1 MENSENKIKITNTDV
16 KKAVNE
22 AIGKAKGRLMDMTG
36 DNDDHMVIEPVTEP
50 SIEDIPADAS
60 VEGNNQP
67 IDGAMDTEMGPEGA
81 LPDNLTPSTPPA
93 GLIEVMGAFDSVK
106 SKLSKLAAEEQNEDI
121 QNAIYA
127 YYDKINK
134 LTLEMIKDF
143 KIVH

>member
-1 MENSENKIKITNTDV
+1 MENSENKIRITSTDV

-36 DNDDHMVIEPVTEP
+36 DDEDHMVIEPVTEP
-50 SIEDIPADAS
+50 SIEDVPADAS
-60 VEGNNQP
+60 VQADSQP
-67 IDGAMDTEMGPEGA
+67 MDDEMGPEGA

-93 GLIEVMGAFDSVK
+93 GLIEVMGAFDDVK

-121 QNAIYA
+121 QKAIYA